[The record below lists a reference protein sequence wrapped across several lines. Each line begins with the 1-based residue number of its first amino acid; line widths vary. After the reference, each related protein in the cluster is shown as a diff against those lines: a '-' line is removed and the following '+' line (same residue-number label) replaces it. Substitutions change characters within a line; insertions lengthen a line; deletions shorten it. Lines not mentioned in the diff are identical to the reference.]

1 MPALG
6 PKLLSMTAGGGAE
19 AMTGIWQG
27 RGTPDSLEFV
37 PKGTKVVILG
47 GGGRFETFSQKGGAC
62 YSVVEAG
69 PGWNAE

>member
-1 MPALG
+1 
-6 PKLLSMTAGGGAE
+6 
-19 AMTGIWQG
+19 MTGIWQG